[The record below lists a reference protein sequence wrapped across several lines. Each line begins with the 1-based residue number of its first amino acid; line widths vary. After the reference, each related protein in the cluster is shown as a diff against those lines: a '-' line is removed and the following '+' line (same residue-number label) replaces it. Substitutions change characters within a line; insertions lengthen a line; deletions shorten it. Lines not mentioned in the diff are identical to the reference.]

1 MVLSVLLMAM
11 IAFPLT
17 RKEMKSMSIDNLFD
31 KKPKNE
37 NIMFSI
43 TNKTDDTEKVTEL
56 KKEIEPEVQKQNTI
70 GRPAKMFRFD
80 EEGYEKMKNNGNFRL
95 EF

>member
-1 MVLSVLLMAM
+1 
-11 IAFPLT
+11 
-17 RKEMKSMSIDNLFD
+17 MSIDNLFG
-31 KKPKNE
+31 KKPNNE
-37 NIMFSI
+37 NIHPCTGAT
-43 TNKTDDTEKVTEL
+43 TNDTEIV
-56 KKEIEPEVQKQNTI
+56 IEPQKQNTI